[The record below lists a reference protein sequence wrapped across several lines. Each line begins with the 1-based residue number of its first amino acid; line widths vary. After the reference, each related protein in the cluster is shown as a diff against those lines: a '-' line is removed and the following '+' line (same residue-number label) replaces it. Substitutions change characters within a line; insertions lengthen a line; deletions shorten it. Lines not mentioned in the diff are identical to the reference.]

1 MMKSYEWMREYDP
14 APAKTKTTGLAA
26 TTSAAHY
33 GFTLLT
39 ENARGRTH
47 PGILL
52 LVYCLR
58 NKRDSTLDTVNRKIQ
73 RRF

>member
-1 MMKSYEWMREYDP
+1 MKSYELMREYDP
-14 APAKTKTTGLAA
+14 APVKTKTTGLAA
-26 TTSAAHY
+26 TTSATHY

-58 NKRDSTLDTVNRKIQ
+58 NKRDSTLDTVNRKI
-73 RRF
+73 